1 MARQSF
7 RLLLLAGVLLA
18 AAVALSTAA
27 PVAPAQG
34 GAVRECGDVDVG
46 VGIKNLT
53 TRRVS
58 CRRARRIART
68 HPRDSTPLGFRCRER
83 TLQQYEYDIRCT
95 KGGRVVR
102 WQYVSD

>member
-1 MARQSF
+1 VRTACALIMVS
-7 RLLLLAGVLLA
+7 
-18 AAVALSTAA
+18 AVAAGAVVLDV
-27 PVAPAQG
+27 PVARAAQAG
-34 GAVRECGDVDVG
+34 ITECGDVDRG

-68 HPRDSTPLGFRCRER
+68 HPRDATPYGYRCRER
-83 TLQQYEYDIRCT
+83 EIGRYEYDIRCT
-95 KGGRVVR
+95 RGARVVR